1 MNVEQIMKL
10 IDAGF
15 TKEEIIGFSAPG
27 NDPKPVN
34 EPNSGN
40 DPKLGNDQ
48 KPGNDPKP
56 ADDMS
61 AVLAAIKATNE
72 NISKLALMQGVK
84 NIPPKE
90 TADDILPQFIRV

>member
-1 MNVEQIMKL
+1 MNFDQIMKL

-27 NDPKPVN
+27 NDPKPA
-34 EPNSGN
+34 N
-40 DPKLGNDQ
+40 DPKPSNDL

-72 NISKLALMQGVK
+72 NITKLALMQGVK
-84 NIPPKE
+84 NIPEKE